1 MPLLP
6 AAIGIILNN
15 EQTEVLLVKR
25 ADVPVWVLPGGGVE
39 PGEAPEA
46 ALVREL
52 KEETGFEVDIVR
64 KCAEYSPVNAL
75 AAPTHVYL
83 CLIRS
88 GKASLSSET
97 TAATFHPLSKLPATF
112 FHPHA
117 IWLKEALTRNDMIRR
132 PLNEISYLA
141 LAKFFLTHP
150 WLVIRFAWTRWTRP
164 S

>member
-6 AAIGIILNN
+6 AAIGIILNP

-39 PGEAPEA
+39 AQESPDA
-46 ALVREL
+46 AVVREL

-75 AAPTHVYL
+75 SAPTHVYI
-83 CLIRS
+83 CRIRS
-88 GKASLSSET
+88 GKTCLSSET
-97 TAATFHPLSKLPATF
+97 KAAAFHPLAKLPPAF

-117 IWLKEALTRNDMIRR
+117 IWLKEALTLNDMIRR
-132 PLNEISYLA
+132 PLNEISYGA